1 MTKQTREESEKR
13 RSEKNKKKK
22 AKKKETAGAP
32 KGRKVTNHYVFSMVG
47 GCGRGQKVSWLKRR
61 VRSHLAK

>member
-13 RSEKNKKKK
+13 RSEKIKKKK

-32 KGRKVTNHYVFSMVG
+32 KGRKVTNHCF
-47 GCGRGQKVSWLKRR
+47 
-61 VRSHLAK
+61 